1 MAETIRQLLLKN
13 IGDTLAEISEIKTVQ
28 VQKFSPL
35 ELDTLPLPAAF
46 VYAATEVRKDETS
59 ATEIWDFEVAVEVW
73 AKEDELEQLLGLVHK
88 KLYEDRRRG
97 GMALKTERLD
107 SSTFIVDPERSLG
120 GILMTFLI
128 TYYNKLGDPYQQ

>member
-1 MAETIRQLLLKN
+1 M
-13 IGDTLAEISEIKTVQ
+13 
-28 VQKFSPL
+28 
-35 ELDTLPLPAAF
+35 PAAF

-73 AKEDELEQLLGLVHK
+73 AKENELEELLGLVHK

-107 SSTFIVDPERSLG
+107 SSVFVIDPERSLG

-128 TYYNKLGDPYQQ
+128 TYYNKLGNPYQQ